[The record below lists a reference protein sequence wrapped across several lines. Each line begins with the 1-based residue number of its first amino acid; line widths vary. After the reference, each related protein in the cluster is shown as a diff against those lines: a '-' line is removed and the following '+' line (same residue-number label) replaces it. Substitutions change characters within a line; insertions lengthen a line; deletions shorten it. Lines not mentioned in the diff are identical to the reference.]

1 MSRKTSKDNVATNKQ
16 GEKDFVRLNKYIA
29 STGLCSRREAD
40 ELIGQGKVKVNGK
53 VVEELGTKVKEGDKV
68 EYKGKVLQQEKLQY
82 VLLNKPKDVITT
94 MDDPE
99 GRKTVRDITRKACNE
114 RIMPVGRLDRNTT
127 GLLLLTNDGHLADKL
142 THPSTGVRK
151 IYEVH
156 LDKPVT
162 KTDLIQITEGV
173 ELEDGFIKADAVAWV
188 VPEKDKSIVGIEIH
202 SGKNRIVRRIFE
214 HMGYDVKKLDR
225 TQIASL
231 TKKDLP
237 RGRWRFLSPKEI
249 SYLKML

>member
-1 MSRKTSKDNVATNKQ
+1 MSRKTSKDKVATNKQ

-99 GRKTVRDITRKACNE
+99 GRKTVRDITRK
-114 RIMPVGRLDRNTT
+114 
-127 GLLLLTNDGHLADKL
+127 
-142 THPSTGVRK
+142 
-151 IYEVH
+151 
-156 LDKPVT
+156 
-162 KTDLIQITEGV
+162 
-173 ELEDGFIKADAVAWV
+173 
-188 VPEKDKSIVGIEIH
+188 
-202 SGKNRIVRRIFE
+202 
-214 HMGYDVKKLDR
+214 
-225 TQIASL
+225 
-231 TKKDLP
+231 
-237 RGRWRFLSPKEI
+237 
-249 SYLKML
+249 